1 MTSMTIKLGLEWFLN
16 QKNMKPVLKPE
27 WVEKNFYTKGNITL
41 HGRSLSIF
49 CWLSKKRNKT
59 EIDSLPRK
67 ILEWLD
73 AQRSDEKWKTHIRD
87 VTK

>member
-1 MTSMTIKLGLEWFLN
+1 MVFEP
-16 QKNMKPVLKPE
+16 KNMKPVLKPE

>member
-1 MTSMTIKLGLEWFLN
+1 MVFEPKKYEARIKARVGR
-16 QKNMKPVLKPE
+16 
-27 WVEKNFYTKGNITL
+27 KNFYTKGNITL